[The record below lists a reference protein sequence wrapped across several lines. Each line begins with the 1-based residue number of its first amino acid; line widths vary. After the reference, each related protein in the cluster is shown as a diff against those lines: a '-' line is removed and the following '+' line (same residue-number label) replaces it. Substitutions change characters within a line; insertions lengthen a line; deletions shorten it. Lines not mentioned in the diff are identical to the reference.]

1 MIQGSQIHSSL
12 TMLIEYYETRAEIER
27 NQILEFHVRFE
38 QIHPFDD
45 GNGRVG
51 RLIMFKECLRHDIM
65 PFILDDKRRS
75 RYLQGIREWFVDR
88 YELVDVVMEA
98 QSRFESQIELQKLQ
112 KAAEFYQP
120 EEYKEGLQNEDE

>member
-1 MIQGSQIHSSL
+1 MIQGSQVHSSL

-65 PFILDDKRRS
+65 HFILDDKRRS